1 MANRFGLPGNLNIT
15 LTRGPLDVLVD
26 QSLSESTI
34 HCSCLYLRMVPP
46 VCPVHG
52 TKGKE

>member
-1 MANRFGLPGNLNIT
+1 MWRMIMAAFNIA

-26 QSLSESTI
+26 QSLSQSAI

-46 VCPVHG
+46 VRPVHG